1 MSDGIPRKFAA
12 NFLARPRL
20 LKFSVPELVIADL
33 VFKLQNAR
41 HKTQITRDKGRN
53 PVNRLKKKKMI
64 EVDYSQLFYFSYIS

>member
-20 LKFSVPELVIADL
+20 LKFSVPELVLADL

-53 PVNRLKKKKMI
+53 PVNRLKKKKN
-64 EVDYSQLFYFSYIS
+64 DRG